1 MNKDTFAK
9 LSIIDY
15 QYHSSKIW
23 AIIPTYLSTQRG
35 WAIFLTTTTV
45 TAKVVVQIFTPGYT
59 AQCSIFIC
67 IAILKQGYRLAGN
80 TNKVRSV
87 ELNMAKK
94 HVKFIQ

>member
-35 WAIFLTTTTV
+35 WAIFLT
-45 TAKVVVQIFTPGYT
+45 
-59 AQCSIFIC
+59 
-67 IAILKQGYRLAGN
+67 KQFL
-80 TNKVRSV
+80 S
-87 ELNMAKK
+87 
-94 HVKFIQ
+94 